1 MNISFNITN
10 LKELFLRE
18 DLTGTSIKIQR
29 QILAPF
35 LGRRPVTSVIILG
48 ELSLMEL
55 VYTM

>member
-18 DLTGTSIKIQR
+18 DLTGTSVKIQR
-29 QILAPF
+29 QILTPF